1 MFEELEKPTAVLK
14 MSFESR
20 KSASCEKTMPADSYW
35 NVPPLDRP
43 HGRCTDRRENGRY
56 LTMNF

>member
-1 MFEELEKPTAVLK
+1 

-35 NVPPLDRP
+35 NVPSLDRP